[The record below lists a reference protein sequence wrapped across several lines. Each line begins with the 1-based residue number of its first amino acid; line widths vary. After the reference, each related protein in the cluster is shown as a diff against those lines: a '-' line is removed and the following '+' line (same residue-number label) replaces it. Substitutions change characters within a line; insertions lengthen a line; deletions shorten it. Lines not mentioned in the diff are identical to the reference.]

1 MAIAVSKHIEIKT
14 EVSIRE
20 FITQAKK
27 ITDARLM
34 NQINKKEITMRVPVT
49 RRSEKLYRTYRL
61 MGKVLEN
68 FTLWISGSTSKC
80 PVANPH

>member
-14 EVSIRE
+14 GVSIRE

-49 RRSEKLYRTYRL
+49 KVIRKIIAKLNL
-61 MGKVLEN
+61 
-68 FTLWISGSTSKC
+68 
-80 PVANPH
+80 PH

>member
-1 MAIAVSKHIEIKT
+1 MALAVSIHIEIKT
-14 EVSIRE
+14 GVSIRE

-49 RRSEKLYRTYRL
+49 KEIRKIIAKLNL
-61 MGKVLEN
+61 
-68 FTLWISGSTSKC
+68 
-80 PVANPH
+80 PH

>member
-1 MAIAVSKHIEIKT
+1 MALAVSKHIEIKT
-14 EVSIRE
+14 GVSIRE

-49 RRSEKLYRTYRL
+49 KEIRKIIAKLNL
-61 MGKVLEN
+61 
-68 FTLWISGSTSKC
+68 
-80 PVANPH
+80 PH

>member
-1 MAIAVSKHIEIKT
+1 MALAVSKHIEIKT

-49 RRSEKLYRTYRL
+49 KEIRKIIAKLNL
-61 MGKVLEN
+61 
-68 FTLWISGSTSKC
+68 
-80 PVANPH
+80 PH